1 MPLQELTDPLLPCV
15 LDVSKKSCNSSTYMR
30 LCYRNMLV
38 HIWGY
43 ATATFLAVMLPLI
56 SGGYATAYFWW
67 LCYHLILAACVILF
81 SIHNL

>member
-30 LCYRNMLV
+30 LCYRNVLV
-38 HIWGY
+38 HIWSY

-56 SGGYATAYFWW
+56 SGGYATAY
-67 LCYHLILAACVILF
+67 LLLILAAFVILF